1 VKVIFSHGL
10 PFFLAHG
17 GVQTLIEALGAGLR
31 ELGVEV
37 EPERWWDDAQTGDV
51 LHYFGRPRGLNV
63 RLAHAKGFKV
73 VMTELLDQTASRS
86 GARLFVQKQLIRAA
100 RRLLG
105 PMTGRLGWDVYGE
118 LDALVYAV
126 PYELA
131 VAHYLFGAPLQ
142 RARIIPH
149 GLDPSALADLQSATP
164 EGADLLCVATIH
176 PRKNSVLL
184 AEAARLAQVP
194 VTFVGKP
201 YAESDPY
208 FARFRN
214 LVDDRYVRFA
224 GFLAEEEK
232 RRRLRAARGFV
243 LLSQQESGGIAV
255 YEAAAAGLPLLL
267 PDLPWAREGYPES
280 ERIRFTALD
289 GPARVARRLKEFYE
303 QAHRSAG
310 EPTFPVPSWQ
320 DVAREY
326 REVYRSVL
334 ADGSRPPRDAASPR

>member
-17 GVQTLIEALGAGLR
+17 GVQTLIEGLWRGLR
-31 ELGVEV
+31 DLGVEV
-37 EPERWWDDAQTGDV
+37 DPERWRDDAQRGDV

-63 RLAHAKGFKV
+63 RLARAKGFKV

-149 GLDPSALADLQSATP
+149 GLDPSALADLQSAAP

-184 AEAARLAQVP
+184 AEAALLAQVP
-194 VTFVGKP
+194 VMFVGKP

-243 LLSQQESGGIAV
+243 LLSRQESGGIAV

-267 PDLPWAREGYPES
+267 SDLPCAGEGYPEAG
-280 ERIRFTALD
+280 RIQFATLGA
-289 GPARVARRLKEFYE
+289 PARVARQLGEFYE
-303 QAHRSAG
+303 GAHRSPG
-310 EPTFPVPSWQ
+310 KMTFPVLSWR
-320 DVAREY
+320 DVAGEY

-334 ADGSRPPRDAASPR
+334 GDGPKPVRG